1 MPEGVQYTDI
11 IDQVAHQARDDTVI
25 LTMFERRPWDGSET
39 RILELRHKINTYVA
53 FVVQGQFAK
62 LYPDLQGKPIVIR
75 LLCHQEPP
83 DEKTMTFLNE
93 ANARLPRYGLSLHVM
108 VIKVGE

>member
-1 MPEGVQYTDI
+1 MPEGVQYPDI
-11 IDQVAHQARDDTVI
+11 IDQVAHQAKDDTI
-25 LTMFERRPWDGSET
+25 IFTMFERRPWDGSET

-62 LYPDLQGKPIVIR
+62 LYPDLQGKPVVIR

-93 ANARLPRYGLSLHVM
+93 MNARLSRYGLCLRVV